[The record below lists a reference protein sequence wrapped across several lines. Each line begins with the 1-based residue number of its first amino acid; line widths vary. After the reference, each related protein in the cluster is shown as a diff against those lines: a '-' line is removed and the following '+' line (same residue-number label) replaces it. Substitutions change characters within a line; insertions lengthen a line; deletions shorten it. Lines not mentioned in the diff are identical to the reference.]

1 MTKITFSL
9 TLDVD
14 ATCADMTAGSSF
26 EAVLKETAAKLA
38 GDVAQD
44 AVGVTCASAR
54 RLGDLR
60 RLAPLAFDFEV
71 TVPTASADASQ
82 TALADITLADAQA
95 ALATAVTNSGSSLTF
110 ALDASSLEAMKA
122 SVAAEAITTTP
133 APGGGNGGNNGGNA
147 PTTAASESA
156 SDATTLAP
164 KIALLVIAMIF
175 STAA

>member
-26 EAVLKETAAKLA
+26 EGVLKETAAKLA

-44 AVGVTCASAR
+44 AVAVTCASAR

-95 ALATAVTNSGSSLTF
+95 ILATAVTNSGSSLTF
-110 ALDASSLEAMKA
+110 AVDASSLEAMKA
-122 SVAAEAITTTP
+122 SVAAEAITTT
-133 APGGGNGGNNGGNA
+133 
-147 PTTAASESA
+147 TTTSYNTIGTYTGTIQTESA
-156 SDATTLAP
+156 SDAATLAP
-164 KIALLVIAMIF
+164 KIAVLVVAMIF